1 LTEVVVVNFVGSCII
16 ALLAMW
22 AIWSRVRDHTRT
34 VEAAVGYVRKKTP
47 EKATADPVVVI
58 ARALPLSDHMIKE
71 VARAQGFEYAGPGS
85 TGNGVRAFK
94 FTRRPIARRKAP
106 RSVR

>member
-1 LTEVVVVNFVGSCII
+1 MGYFVFACAT
-16 ALLAMW
+16 ALF
-22 AIWSRVRDHTRT
+22 AIWVVWSRIRDRHRRLDTA
-34 VEAAVGYVRKKTP
+34 VEYVRKSLPKN
-47 EKATADPVVVI
+47 ATGDPVVI
-58 ARALPLSDHMIKE
+58 LAKAHPLSDHMIKE

-94 FTRRPIARRKAP
+94 FTRRPPIRRKAP